1 MRFRRIKMKK
11 IVFAFLML
19 AFITPA
25 YAEVNVVATLPWIG
39 SVAREIGKDKINV
52 AILVK
57 PGQDPHFAEAKPS
70 MIVAARNA
78 DIIMYNGLELEV
90 GYLPLI
96 ITSSRN
102 SKIQPGQKG
111 NLDCSGDVNVIE
123 RARMDLDRSMGDV
136 HASGNP
142 HYHLSPDNV
151 IKAAGTIAKRLSSID
166 GGNADFYKSR
176 LEAFDKSLREKM
188 KEWDER
194 MAPLKGK
201 KVILYHK
208 DMNYLMERYGIG
220 VIGYI
225 EPKPGIPPT
234 PKHLQSL
241 IETGKREGVSAVLVN
256 TYFERR
262 SPSFVAEKTGG
273 RMLALPIDVLGVPE
287 AKDYISLMDYITN
300 ALKEGLR

>member
-1 MRFRRIKMKK
+1 MRFIY
-11 IVFAFLML
+11 ALLML
-19 AFITPA
+19 SIFSTASF
-25 YAEVNVVATLPWIG
+25 AEVNVVATLPWIG
-39 SVAREIGKDKINV
+39 SVAKEIGKEKINV
-52 AILVK
+52 AVLVK
-57 PGQDPHFAEAKPS
+57 SGQDPHFVEAKPS
-70 MIVAARNA
+70 MIVAAKNA
-78 DIIMYNGLELEV
+78 DIIMYNGLELEI

-102 SKIQPGQKG
+102 PKIQPGQKG
-111 NLDCSGDVNVIE
+111 NLDCSISVNVIE
-123 RARMDLDRSMGDV
+123 MAKTDLDRSMGDV

-151 IKAAGTIAKRLSSID
+151 LKAAKTISERLSSID
-166 GGNADFYKSR
+166 GGNSDFYRSR
-176 LEAFDKSLREKM
+176 FDIFEKGLREKM

-201 KVILYHK
+201 KVILYHR

-220 VIGYI
+220 VVGYI

-241 IETGKREGVSAVLVN
+241 IEAGKREGVSAVLVN

-262 SPSFVAEKTGG
+262 SPSFVADKIGVK
-273 RMLALPIDVLGVPE
+273 MLMLPIDVFGVPE
-287 AKDYISLMDYITN
+287 ARDYISLMDYVTN
-300 ALKEGLR
+300 AVKEGLR

>member
-1 MRFRRIKMKK
+1 MRRIMY
-11 IVFAFLML
+11 AFLIL
-19 AFITPA
+19 SIFSTPSF
-25 YAEVNVVATLPWIG
+25 AEVNVVATLPWIG
-39 SVAREIGKDKINV
+39 SIAKEIGKEKVNIAV
-52 AILVK
+52 LAK
-57 PGQDPHFAEAKPS
+57 PNQDPHFVEAKPS

-96 ITSSRN
+96 IASSRN
-102 SKIQPGQKG
+102 PKIQPGQKG
-111 NLDCSGDVNVIE
+111 NLDCSGHVNVIE
-123 RARMDLDRSMGDV
+123 RAQAELDRSMGDV
-136 HASGNP
+136 HPSGNP

-151 IKAAGTIAKRLSSID
+151 LKAARAIAERLSSID

-194 MAPLKGK
+194 MALLKGK
-201 KVILYHK
+201 KVILYHR
-208 DMNYLMERYGIG
+208 DMNYLMERYGIK

-234 PKHLQSL
+234 PRHLQSL
-241 IETGKREGVSAVLVN
+241 IEVGKREGVSAVLVN

-262 SPSFVAEKTGG
+262 SPSFVAEETGG
-273 RMLALPIDVLGVPE
+273 RLLVLPIDVSGVPE
-287 AKDYISLMDYITN
+287 AGDYISLMDYIIKTIRDG
-300 ALKEGLR
+300 LK

>member
-1 MRFRRIKMKK
+1 MRRFIY
-11 IVFAFLML
+11 ALLML
-19 AFITPA
+19 TIFSIPSF
-25 YAEVNVVATLPWIG
+25 AEVNVVATLPWIG
-39 SVAREIGKDKINV
+39 GVAKEIGKDKINV
-52 AILVK
+52 AVLVK
-57 PGQDPHFAEAKPS
+57 SGQDPHFVEAKPS

-102 SKIQPGQKG
+102 SKIQPGQNG
-111 NLDCSGDVNVIE
+111 NLDCSGSVNVIE
-123 RARMDLDRSMGDV
+123 RAKTDLDRSMGDV
-136 HASGNP
+136 HSYGNP

-151 IKAAGTIAKRLSSID
+151 FKAARAIAERLSSID
-166 GGNADFYKSR
+166 GGNSDFYKSR
-176 LEAFDKSLREKM
+176 LDIFEKGLREKM

-201 KVILYHK
+201 KVILYHR

-220 VIGYI
+220 VVGYI

-241 IETGKREGVSAVLVN
+241 IETGKREGISAVLVN

-262 SPSFVAEKTGG
+262 SPSFVAEKNGVK
-273 RMLALPIDVLGVPE
+273 MLMLPIDVLGVPE
-287 AKDYISLMDYITN
+287 VRDYISLMDYITN
-300 ALKEGLR
+300 TLKEGLR

>member
-1 MRFRRIKMKK
+1 M
-11 IVFAFLML
+11 FLI
-19 AFITPA
+19 FSTPSF
-25 YAEVNVVATLPWIG
+25 AEVNVVATLPWIG
-39 SVAREIGKDKINV
+39 SVAKEIGKDKINV

-57 PGQDPHFAEAKPS
+57 PGQDPHFVEAKPS

-102 SKIQPGQKG
+102 AKIQPGQKG

-123 RARMDLDRSMGDV
+123 RAQTNLDRSMGDV
-136 HASGNP
+136 HPSGNP

-151 IKAAGTIAKRLSSID
+151 LKAARAIAERFSSID

-201 KVILYHK
+201 KVILYHR

-220 VIGYI
+220 VVGYI

-256 TYFERR
+256 TYFEKR

-273 RMLALPIDVLGVPE
+273 RMLALPIDVLVVPE
-287 AKDYISLMDYITN
+287 AKDYISLMDCIT
-300 ALKEGLR
+300 KTMKDGLR

>member
-1 MRFRRIKMKK
+1 MKK
-11 IVFAFLML
+11 IIFAFLTI

-39 SVAREIGKDKINV
+39 SVAKEIGKDKINV
-52 AILVK
+52 AVLVK

-96 ITSSRN
+96 VTSSRN
-102 SKIQPGQKG
+102 PKIQPGQKG

-123 RARMDLDRSMGDV
+123 RAQTDLDRSMGDV

-151 IKAAGTIAKRLSSID
+151 LKTARAISERFSSID
-166 GGNADFYKSR
+166 GGNSGFYKSR
-176 LEAFDKSLREKM
+176 LDIFEKSLREKM

-220 VIGYI
+220 VVGYI

-256 TYFERR
+256 TYFEKR

-287 AKDYISLMDYITN
+287 ASNYISLMDYITS
-300 ALKEGLR
+300 AIKEGIR